1 MRRKQIVLSKNWR
14 NYIDKHPN
22 SKWLVCGIGPSIKEI
37 DLNNYTDHLLIG
49 VNDIES
55 ILKPD
60 YLVIVDR
67 IGTFN
72 GERKNTIINTKCE
85 EIFVNNTQFSRELG
99 NFDHQRLINIP
110 LINIRKAPQLSNN
123 KIVFSNNS
131 TFVACDLAR
140 IMGGIDIKLIGVDF
154 TDHKSLDNPKQ
165 LERINHDYS
174 ILNKEF
180 KKRNIKLTNLS
191 KTSKLKL

>member
-1 MRRKQIVLSKNWR
+1 MRRKQIVLTKNWR

-22 SKWLVCGIGPSIKEI
+22 SKWLVCGVGPSIKEI

>member
-22 SKWLVCGIGPSIKEI
+22 SKWLVCGVGPSIKEI

>member
-1 MRRKQIVLSKNWR
+1 MRRKQIVLSKDWR
-14 NYIDKHPN
+14 NYINKHPN
-22 SKWLVCGIGPSIKEI
+22 SKWLVCGIGPSIKQI
-37 DLNNYTDHLLIG
+37 DFNNYADHLLIG
-49 VNDIES
+49 VNDIER
-55 ILKPD
+55 ILKPN

-85 EIFVNNTQFSRELG
+85 DIFVNNPQFSRELG
-99 NFDHQRLINIP
+99 NFNHQRLINIP

-140 IMGGIDIKLIGVDF
+140 IMGGVDIKLIGVDF

-165 LERINHDYS
+165 LERINHDYGM
-174 ILNKEF
+174 LNKEF
-180 KKRNIKLTNLS
+180 EKRNIKLTNLS

>member
-1 MRRKQIVLSKNWR
+1 MRRKQIKLTKNWR
-14 NYIDKHPN
+14 NYINKHPN
-22 SKWLVCGIGPSIKEI
+22 SKWLVCGIGPSLKDI
-37 DLNNYTDHLLIG
+37 DLNKYKDHLLIG
-49 VNDIES
+49 VNDIEK
-55 ILKPD
+55 ILCPD

-72 GERKNTIINTKCE
+72 GGRRNTIINTACK

-99 NFDHQRLINIP
+99 NFDHQRLIEIP

-140 IMGGIDIKLIGVDF
+140 MMGGIDIKLIGVDF

-165 LERINHDYS
+165 LQRINNDYS
-174 ILNKEF
+174 ILNKAF
-180 KKRNIKLTNLS
+180 KQRNIKLTNLS

>member
-1 MRRKQIVLSKNWR
+1 MRRKQIKLTKNWR
-14 NYIDKHPN
+14 NYINKHPN

-37 DLNNYTDHLLIG
+37 NLNNYTDHLLIG
-49 VNDIES
+49 VNDIER

-72 GERKNTIINTKCE
+72 GERRNTIINTKCE
-85 EIFVNNTQFSRELG
+85 DIFVNNTQFSRELG
-99 NFDHQRLINIP
+99 NFDHQRLIEIP

-140 IMGGIDIKLIGVDF
+140 MMGGIDIKLIGVDF

-174 ILNKEF
+174 MLNKEF

-191 KTSKLKL
+191 KTTKLKL

>member
-1 MRRKQIVLSKNWR
+1 MRRKQIVLNKNWR
-14 NYIDKHPN
+14 NYINKHPN

-37 DLNNYTDHLLIG
+37 NLDKYKDHLLIG
-49 VNDIES
+49 VNDIER

-85 EIFVNNTQFSRELG
+85 DIFVNNTQFSRELG

-174 ILNKEF
+174 MLNKAFE
-180 KKRNIKLTNLS
+180 KRNIKLTNLS

>member
-1 MRRKQIVLSKNWR
+1 MRRKQIVLSKDWK
-14 NYIDKHPN
+14 NYINKHPN

-37 DLNNYTDHLLIG
+37 DFNDYADHLLIG
-49 VNDIES
+49 VNDIER
-55 ILKPD
+55 ILKPN

-85 EIFVNNTQFSRELG
+85 DIFVNNPQFSRELG
-99 NFDHQRLINIP
+99 NFNHQRLINIP
-110 LINIRKAPQLSNN
+110 LINIRKAPKLSNN

-140 IMGGIDIKLIGVDF
+140 IMGGVDIKLIGVDF

-165 LERINHDYS
+165 LERINHDYGM
-174 ILNKEF
+174 LNKEF
-180 KKRNIKLTNLS
+180 EKRNIKLTNLS

>member
-1 MRRKQIVLSKNWR
+1 MRRKQIVLSKDWR

-22 SKWLVCGIGPSIKEI
+22 SKWLVCGVGPSIKEI

>member
-1 MRRKQIVLSKNWR
+1 MRRKQIVLSKDWR
-14 NYIDKHPN
+14 NYINKHPN

-37 DLNNYTDHLLIG
+37 DFNNYADHLLIG
-49 VNDIES
+49 VNDIER
-55 ILKPD
+55 ILKPN

-85 EIFVNNTQFSRELG
+85 DIFVNNPQFSRELG
-99 NFDHQRLINIP
+99 NFNHQRLINIP

-140 IMGGIDIKLIGVDF
+140 IMGGVDIKLIGVDF

-165 LERINHDYS
+165 LERINHDYGM
-174 ILNKEF
+174 LNKEF
-180 KKRNIKLTNLS
+180 EKRNIKLTNLS